1 MKKIKEINI
10 EKNHYIQI
18 YTMYSI
24 QYGTYNIQYINYC
37 MYVYIYIC
45 NTIQKVQIFFIDFLF
60 AINNKI
66 KNLFL

>member
-24 QYGTYNIQYINYC
+24 QYGTYNTQYINYC
-37 MYVYIYIC
+37 MYVYIYIYMQYTTKSA
-45 NTIQKVQIFFIDFLF
+45 NFFY
-60 AINNKI
+60 
-66 KNLFL
+66 